1 MKMAHHDG
9 VRSLGRVSFE
19 YHSLRNIS
27 SPDDVANERRVYVG
41 HAPGTSFLA
50 LPEDENVRG
59 DIVTAEGKKRQRLTE
74 VHRQIRETLQNKPQD
89 FSILNGGIVLVS
101 ATADVDEKDKKVLLV
116 APSIING
123 SQTRGEL
130 IRYYEY
136 CRDLGLTPHPVS
148 VKFEI
153 IVSENQDLKAE
164 ISIARNFQNDVERI
178 SIAGRRGQLDEL
190 ESSLQAARPSL
201 KLRKSE
207 TERSDDFSDTEKVL
221 QVATALM
228 PTELWPKPKEKEDP
242 IKVYTYSMKSKCL
255 REFQDIHRRAKAPTP
270 AEQSSGEAA
279 KAAELYKYYIDIAP
293 QALELYERWKKHP
306 GFEGSRLRSLE
317 REKGAIVD
325 VPDGIVFPIIAS
337 LSAFVRK
344 VGGRWTYDP
353 PNKFSDLDIIK
364 AAKGQYMNAA
374 GSNPWI
380 MGKSRAVYSSLF
392 QITNIYKD
400 LTT

>member
-1 MKMAHHDG
+1 MTHLDG
-9 VRSLGRVSFE
+9 ARPRTTFP
-19 YHSLRNIS
+19 YHNLRNIS
-27 SPDDVANERRVYVG
+27 SPDDVANNRRVYSG
-41 HAPGTSFLA
+41 SAPGAAFLS

-59 DIVTAEGKKRQRLTE
+59 YLVTAEGKKRQRLTD
-74 VHRQIRETLQNKPQD
+74 VHRQIRDTLDNKPED
-89 FSILNGGIVLVS
+89 FSILNGGIVIVAAS
-101 ATADVDEKDKKVLLV
+101 AEVDEKEKRVTLL

-130 IRYYEY
+130 IRYFEH
-136 CRDLGLTPHPVS
+136 CKENGIAAHPIS

-153 IVSENQDLKAE
+153 VVSDDDDLKAE
-164 ISIARNFQNDVERI
+164 ISIARNFQNDVARL

-190 ESSLQAARPSL
+190 EARLQEARPDL

-207 TERSDDFSDTEKVL
+207 TDRSEDFADTEKVL

-228 PTELWPKPKEKEDP
+228 PTDLWPKPKEKDDP

-255 REFQDIHRRAKAPTP
+255 REFQDIHRKAKNPTK
-270 AEQSSGEAA
+270 EEELNGEAA
-279 KAAELYKYYIDIAP
+279 KAAELYDYYLDIAP
-293 QALELYERWKKHP
+293 QALELYERWKQHQ
-306 GFEGSRLRSLE
+306 GFKGTGLRSIG
-317 REKGAIVD
+317 REGNAIVD

-344 VGGRWTYDP
+344 KDGRWSYCP
-353 PNKFSDLDIIK
+353 PAKFHDADIIK
-364 AAKGQYMNAA
+364 AAKGQYMNTAN
-374 GSNPWI
+374 SNPWN

-400 LTT
+400 LSA

>member
-1 MKMAHHDG
+1 MAHQLG
-9 VRSLGRVSFE
+9 VRPIGRLSFP

-27 SPDDVANERRVYVG
+27 APDDVANERRVYSG
-41 HAPGTSFLA
+41 HAPGTSFLD

-59 DIVTAEGKKRQRLTE
+59 YLVTAEGKKRQRLSD
-74 VHRQIRETLQNKPQD
+74 VHRQIRETLENKPED
-89 FSILNGGIVLVS
+89 FCILNGGIVIV
-101 ATADVDEKDKKVLLV
+101 AAAADVDEKTKQVTLV
-116 APSIING
+116 SPSIING

-130 IRYYEY
+130 DRYFDY
-136 CRDLGLTPHPVS
+136 CKINGITPHEVS

-153 IVSENQDLKAE
+153 IVSDNSDLKAE
-164 ISIARNFQNDVERI
+164 ISIARNFQNDVARI

-190 ESSLQAARPSL
+190 EGRLQEARPDL

-221 QVATALM
+221 QVCTALM
-228 PTELWPKPKEKEDP
+228 PTDLWPKPKEKDDP
-242 IKVYTYSMKSKCL
+242 VKVYTYSMKSKCL
-255 REFQDIHRRAKAPTP
+255 REFQDIHRRAKSPT
-270 AEQSSGEAA
+270 AEEQANGEAT
-279 KAAELYKYYIDIAP
+279 KAAELYQYYLDIAP

-306 GFEGSRLRSLE
+306 GFEGSRLRALE
-317 REKGAIVD
+317 REKGTIVD

-344 VGGRWTYDP
+344 ADGRWAYDP
-353 PNKFSDLDIIK
+353 PEKFNDADIIK

-392 QITNIYKD
+392 QITNIYRD
-400 LTT
+400 LSE

>member
-1 MKMAHHDG
+1 MAHQ
-9 VRSLGRVSFE
+9 LGARPISRISFP

-27 SPDDVANERRVYVG
+27 APDDVANERRVYTG
-41 HAPGTSFLA
+41 HASGTSFLV

-59 DIVTAEGKKRQRLTE
+59 YLVTAEGKKRQRLSD
-74 VHRQIRETLQNKPQD
+74 VHRQIRDTLENKPED
-89 FSILNGGIVLVS
+89 FCILNGGIVIV
-101 ATADVDEKDKKVLLV
+101 AAAAEVDEKTKHVALV
-116 APSIING
+116 SPSIING

-130 IRYYEY
+130 DRYYQY
-136 CRDLGLTPHPVS
+136 CKANGITPHDVS

-153 IVSENQDLKAE
+153 IVSDDTDLKAE
-164 ISIARNFQNDVERI
+164 ISISRNFQNDVARI

-190 ESSLQAARPSL
+190 ELRLQEARPEL

-207 TERSDDFSDTEKVL
+207 TERSDDFADTEKVL
-221 QVATALM
+221 QVCTALM
-228 PTELWPKPKEKEDP
+228 PSQLWPKPKEKDDP

-255 REFQDIHRRAKAPTP
+255 REFQDIHRRANSPT
-270 AEQSSGEAA
+270 AEEVESGDAEEA
-279 KAAELYKYYIDIAP
+279 KELYQYYLDIAP
-293 QALELYERWKKHP
+293 QALELYERWKKHS

-317 REKGAIVD
+317 RDNGSIVD

-344 VGGRWTYDP
+344 VGGKWTYCP
-353 PNKFSDLDIIK
+353 PQKFNDADIIK

-380 MGKSRAVYSSLF
+380 MGKSKAVYSSLF

-400 LTT
+400 LSA